1 MQQNNL
7 EFWIDVNLPPAMAKW
22 IQEDFGISAK
32 SFKELNFDTEK
43 DVIVFTIAAKKFNT
57 IIITTKDIDFK
68 NLAEELSIH
77 PRILYLNLGNI
88 SNKIL
93 KEIVYKSLKEVI
105 KIFSETNDTL
115 IEITKIL

>member
-7 EFWIDVNLPPAMAKW
+7 EFWIDVNLPPVMAEW
-22 IQEDFGISAK
+22 IKKDFGVPAK

-43 DVIVFTIAAKKFNT
+43 DIVVFTSAAKNFNT

-68 NLAEELSIH
+68 NLAENISIQ
-77 PRILYLNLGNI
+77 PKILYLNVGNV

-93 KEIVYKSLKEVI
+93 KEIIYKSFKEVVR
-105 KIFSETNDTL
+105 IFSETDDSL
-115 IEITKIL
+115 IEITK